1 MKGRDSMKHVVSVS
15 IGSSKRDHKVELNF
29 RGENIIIERIG
40 TDGDVKKAI
49 SIIKELDGKVDAF
62 GMGGI
67 DLYLRAGNK
76 KYIIKDAIQ
85 IKNAAQV
92 TPMVDGSGLKASLER
107 QLPKFIN
114 DNVIPL
120 KSKRAFILTAV
131 DRYGMAEGFDE
142 MGCDL
147 IIGDVMIALG
157 LNIPIYSLKRL
168 ERIAS
173 IVAPIVCKL
182 PFEMLYPTG
191 KAQNKGERTAG
202 KYDKYFEAA
211 DIIAGDFHYIR
222 RHLPNNAKGKIIVTN
237 TVTEDDVEWL
247 RDRNARILIT
257 STPDLS
263 GRSFGTNVIES
274 LAVAILGKNPDEIS
288 SEDYLNFLSDIDF
301 KPRVVYFEDMAV
313 ESL

>member
-1 MKGRDSMKHVVSVS
+1 MKHVVSVS

-29 RGENIIIERIG
+29 KGENIIVERIG

-49 SIIKELDGKVDAF
+49 SIIRELDGKVDAF

-67 DLYLRAGNK
+67 DLYLRAGNR
-76 KYIIKDAIQ
+76 KYIIKDAVQ
-85 IKNAAQV
+85 IKNAAKI

-114 DNVIPL
+114 DNIIPL
-120 KSKRAFILTAV
+120 KGKKAFILTAV

-142 MGCDL
+142 IGCDL
-147 IIGDVMIALG
+147 IIGDVMIGLG

-168 ERIAS
+168 DRIAS
-173 IVAPIVCKL
+173 IAAPIACKL

-191 KAQNKGERTAG
+191 KAQNKEERGSG
-202 KYDKYFEAA
+202 KYDKYFDES

-222 RHLPNNAKGKIIVTN
+222 RHLPNNAEGKIIVTN
-237 TVTEDDVEWL
+237 TVTQDDVAWL
-247 RDRNARILIT
+247 MDRKAKMLIT

-274 LAVAILGKNPDEIS
+274 LAVAILQKKPDEIS
-288 SEDYLNFLSDIDF
+288 SEDYLNFLENINF
-301 KPRVVYFEDMAV
+301 KPRVIYFEDMTMQSV
-313 ESL
+313 

>member
-1 MKGRDSMKHVVSVS
+1 MKRVVSVS
-15 IGSSKRDHKVELNF
+15 IGSSKRDHKVELSF

-40 TDGDVKKAI
+40 TDGDIKKAI

-85 IKNAAQV
+85 IKNAATI

-114 DNVIPL
+114 DNIVPL
-120 KSKRAFILTAV
+120 KGKRAFILTAV
-131 DRYGMAEGFDE
+131 DRYGLAEGFDE

-168 ERIAS
+168 EKIAA
-173 IVAPIVCKL
+173 IAAPIACKL

-191 KAQNKGERTAG
+191 KEQNKEVRASG
-202 KYDKYFEAA
+202 KYDKYFYMS

-222 RHLPNNAKGKIIVTN
+222 RHLPNDAKSKIVVTN
-237 TVTEDDVEWL
+237 TVTEDDIEWL
-247 RDRNARILIT
+247 KERNIAMLIT

-274 LAVAILGKNPDEIS
+274 IAVAFLEKNPEEIS
-288 SEDYLNFLSDIDF
+288 SQDFLSFLEDINF
-301 KPRVVYFEDMAV
+301 KPRVIYFDDRAAQNI
-313 ESL
+313 